1 MDLISSLPDAIL
13 QDILFLVP
21 TKLAIST
28 SVLSKRWRHVWS
40 DTPGLSLDD
49 KKLHA
54 DGINETLT
62 HYTAPKMI
70 KFHLKFL
77 KRNTFPDMDRWFE
90 FAMSRNVE
98 NLSVCVGNTR
108 GYKLPDSFYISSSIK
123 ELILKLPYSYM
134 TPKSSVSWTSLKKLS
149 LRDCFLYQES
159 FDKILSGCPILE
171 SLTLI
176 LLYPLKFL
184 DFSKLLRLRTL
195 DLSVY
200 GRKMEIVAP
209 HIHCLTLR
217 NFQSPLIT
225 LVDVSSLTE
234 AIVETG
240 VQDSPIMY
248 VLTHY
253 IVPEMLKKLENAEK
267 LTFGGN
273 FLLILSLA
281 EVSGVTFPMFKI
293 KALTLETEIYQ
304 YVIPG
309 IQRLLQNSPVLKML
323 TVHARDEYHH
333 IISGVSLDDYL
344 RWERMKPDQCWRSN
358 DGVFWNRYPF
368 DLESDHVASFV
379 KLVLKNT
386 KTLDKMV
393 VLLNERCHSFN
404 FEELV
409 QTLSHNNDVS
419 IVLSTTPYTVY

>member
-171 SLTLI
+171 SLTQ
-176 LLYPLKFL
+176 
-184 DFSKLLRLRTL
+184 
-195 DLSVY
+195 
-200 GRKMEIVAP
+200 IVAP

-419 IVLSTTPYTVY
+419 IVLSTTPYTVYVSSQMLLEPATSKVMPGW